1 MRRMCIRAVP
11 FLLASAVLLAGACIR
26 RPAPVA
32 GPNPVAQTP
41 SASLTLL
48 PFERHQI
55 IEGFGASLAWYQDRL
70 VSNPPPGIYQTLFP
84 DLGLD
89 ILRLRNRYQRM
100 SKPEDDNLAQDV
112 EILQKAT
119 AALGR
124 RPKIMLSAWSPPAS
138 LKANGKEDCTG
149 DRDCTLAKEN
159 GGFVYEKFADF
170 WRDSLVHYAQ
180 LGIVPDWVSIEN
192 EPSFIP
198 PSWEGCKFE
207 ATETSDYPGYD
218 KALAAVHAK
227 LASLPN
233 PPKMLGPE
241 VLGIHNGL
249 LQKYVKAMNVDLV
262 DGIAHHLYEK
272 GSDNIWD
279 WKDPGPDSFIGVM
292 QAAAQVT
299 DKPLFQTEFQTDE
312 DHGYLGGFETAW
324 LIHNSLVEE
333 GVAAFLY
340 WDLIWGDGGGLV
352 SMERKGP
359 RPRDQYYS
367 LRHYARYTDP
377 GDVRVGTKCDR
388 PEVRASAFLS
398 PAADRLTL
406 IVLNT
411 GKTPV
416 EVRVDSGGFAVS
428 SSAVYRTVYLSV
440 ASAAGS
446 RSSPPTS
453 ETWTALGELPA
464 SHMVP
469 LPGRSIATVVL
480 QGRMPTQLRTQH
492 E

>member
-1 MRRMCIRAVP
+1 M
-11 FLLASAVLLAGACIR
+11 LASCAYHLTPILCAVSLLAGACIR

-32 GPNPVAQTP
+32 GPSSVTQTA
-41 SASLTLL
+41 SALLTIL
-48 PFERHQI
+48 PFERHQS
-55 IEGFGASLAWYQDRL
+55 IEGFGASVAWYQDRL
-70 VSNPPPGIYQTLFP
+70 VPNPPPGIYQTLFP

-89 ILRLRNRYQRM
+89 ILRLRNRYQRI
-100 SKPEDDNLAQDV
+100 SKPEDGNIAQDV

-119 AALGR
+119 QALGH
-124 RPKIMLSAWSPPAS
+124 RPKIMLSAWSPPAF
-138 LKANGKEDCTG
+138 LKANGKEDCAG
-149 DRDCTLAKEN
+149 ERDCTLAKEN
-159 GGFVYEKFADF
+159 GHFVYEKFADF
-170 WRDSLVHYAQ
+170 WRDSLVHYAS

-207 ATETSDYPGYD
+207 PSETNEYPGYD

-262 DGIAHHLYEK
+262 YGIAHHLYEK

-279 WKDPGPDSFIGVM
+279 WKEPGPDSFIDEM
-292 QAAAQVT
+292 QAVAQVT
-299 DKPLFQTEFQTDE
+299 DKPLFQTEFQTDD

-333 GVAAFLY
+333 GVVAFLY

-352 SMERKGP
+352 SMERRGP

-377 GDVRVGTKCDR
+377 GDVRVGTKSDK

-398 PAADRLTL
+398 PKGDRLTV

-411 GKTPV
+411 GKIPA
-416 EVRVDSGGFAVS
+416 EVRMDWGDFGVTS
-428 SSAVYRTVYLSV
+428 SQVFRTVYLSIPG
-440 ASAAGS
+440 AAIGPGH
-446 RSSPPTS
+446 SPPTS
-453 ETWTALGELPA
+453 ETWTSLGELPA
-464 SHMVP
+464 NYVVP
-469 LPGRSIATVVL
+469 LPARSIATVVL
-480 QGRMPTQLRTQH
+480 QGRMA
-492 E
+492 

>member
-1 MRRMCIRAVP
+1 MRRMRAKMMTALV
-11 FLLASAVLLAGACIR
+11 ASAGLLVAGACIR
-26 RPAPVA
+26 RPAPAA
-32 GPNPVAQTP
+32 GPGPVTQT
-41 SASLTLL
+41 AATLTLL
-48 PFERHQI
+48 PSERHQTL
-55 IEGFGASLAWYQDRL
+55 EGFGASLAWYQDRL
-70 VSNPPPGIYQTLFP
+70 VPNPPPGIYQMLFP

-89 ILRLRNRYQRM
+89 ILRLRNRYQRTI
-100 SKPEDDNLAQDV
+100 KPEDGNIAQDV

-119 AALGR
+119 RALGR
-124 RPKIMLSAWSPPAS
+124 RPKVMLSAWSPPAS
-138 LKANGKEDCTG
+138 LKANGSEDCKG
-149 DRDCTLAKEN
+149 DSDCTLAKEN
-159 GGFVYEKFADF
+159 GRFVYEKFADF
-170 WRDSLVHYAQ
+170 WRDSLLHYES

-207 ATETSDYPGYD
+207 ATETNDYPGYD
-218 KALAAVHAK
+218 KALAAVHAR
-227 LASLPN
+227 LASLPH

-262 DGIAHHLYEK
+262 VGIAHHLYEK

-279 WKDPGPDSFIGVM
+279 WKEPGPDSFLDEM

-299 DKPLFQTEFQTDE
+299 DKPLFQTEFQTDD
-312 DHGYLGGFETAW
+312 DHSYLGGFETAW

-352 SMERKGP
+352 SMERRGP
-359 RPRDQYYS
+359 HPRDQYYS

-377 GDVRVGTKCDR
+377 GDVRVGSKSDR
-388 PEVRASAFLS
+388 PDVRASAFLAPS
-398 PAADRLTL
+398 GDRLTA

-411 GKTPV
+411 GKTPAD
-416 EVRVDSGGFAVS
+416 VRVDSSGFAAT
-428 SSAVYRTVYLSV
+428 SSAVFRTVYLSV
-440 ASAAGS
+440 ASPSTGPTHL
-446 RSSPPTS
+446 PPSS

-464 SHMVP
+464 NHIVP
-469 LPGRSIATVVL
+469 LPARSIATVVL
-480 QGRMPTQLRTQH
+480 LGRMP
-492 E
+492 

>member
-1 MRRMCIRAVP
+1 MMTALV
-11 FLLASAVLLAGACIR
+11 ASAGLLVAGACIR
-26 RPAPVA
+26 RPAPAA
-32 GPNPVAQTP
+32 GPGPVTQT
-41 SASLTLL
+41 AATLTLL
-48 PFERHQI
+48 PSERHQTL
-55 IEGFGASLAWYQDRL
+55 EGFGASLAWYQDRL
-70 VSNPPPGIYQTLFP
+70 VPNPPPGIYQMLFP

-89 ILRLRNRYQRM
+89 ILRLRNRYQRTI
-100 SKPEDDNLAQDV
+100 KPEDGNIAQDV

-119 AALGR
+119 QALGR
-124 RPKIMLSAWSPPAS
+124 RPKVMLSAWSPPAS
-138 LKANGKEDCTG
+138 LKANGSEDCKG
-149 DRDCTLAKEN
+149 DSDCTLGKEN
-159 GGFVYEKFADF
+159 GRFVYEKFADF
-170 WRDSLVHYAQ
+170 WRDSLLHYES

-207 ATETSDYPGYD
+207 ATETNDYPGYD
-218 KALAAVHAK
+218 KALAAVHAR

-262 DGIAHHLYEK
+262 VGIAHHLYEK

-279 WKDPGPDSFIGVM
+279 WKEPGPDSFLDEM

-299 DKPLFQTEFQTDE
+299 DKPLFQTEFQTDD
-312 DHGYLGGFETAW
+312 DHSYLGGFETAW

-359 RPRDQYYS
+359 HPRDQYYS

-377 GDVRVGTKCDR
+377 GDVRVGSKSDR

-398 PAADRLTL
+398 PGRDRLTA

-411 GKTPV
+411 GKAPAD
-416 EVRVDSGGFAVS
+416 VRVDSGGFAAT
-428 SSAVYRTVYLSV
+428 SSAVFRTVYLSV
-440 ASAAGS
+440 ASPPIGPTHL
-446 RSSPPTS
+446 PPTS

-464 SHMVP
+464 NHIVP
-469 LPGRSIATVVL
+469 LPARSIATVVL
-480 QGRMPTQLRTQH
+480 HGRMP
-492 E
+492 

>member
-1 MRRMCIRAVP
+1 MRRMRISVMP

-32 GPNPVAQTP
+32 GPNPFAQTA
-41 SASLTLL
+41 SALVTLL
-48 PFERHQI
+48 PLQRHQI
-55 IEGFGASLAWYQDRL
+55 LEGFGASLAWYQDKL
-70 VSNPPPGIYQTLFP
+70 VPNPPPGIYQMLFP

-100 SKPEDDNLAQDV
+100 SKPEDGNLAQDV
-112 EILQKAT
+112 EILQKAS

-124 RPKIMLSAWSPPAS
+124 RLRVMLSAWSPPAS

-159 GGFVYEKFADF
+159 GRFVYEKFADF
-170 WRDSLVHYAQ
+170 WRDSLVHYAS

-218 KALAAVHAK
+218 KALAAVHAG
-227 LASLPN
+227 LASLPH

-249 LQKYVKAMNVDLV
+249 LQKYVKAMNVDFV

-312 DHGYLGGFETAW
+312 DHSYLGGFETAW

-411 GKTPV
+411 GKAPV
-416 EVRVDSGGFAVS
+416 EVRVDSGGFAVT

-440 ASAAGS
+440 VSAAGS
-446 RSSPPTS
+446 SSIPPTS

-480 QGRMPTQLRTQH
+480 QGRMPAQLRTQH

>member
-1 MRRMCIRAVP
+1 M
-11 FLLASAVLLAGACIR
+11 LASCAYHLTPILCAVSLLAGACIR

-32 GPNPVAQTP
+32 GPISATQTASALLKILP
-41 SASLTLL
+41 S
-48 PFERHQI
+48 ERHQS

-70 VSNPPPGIYQTLFP
+70 VPNPPPGIYQTLFP

-89 ILRLRNRYQRM
+89 ILRLRNRYQRIT
-100 SKPEDDNLAQDV
+100 KPEDGNIAQDV

-119 AALGR
+119 QALGH
-124 RPKIMLSAWSPPAS
+124 RPKIMLSAWSPPAL
-138 LKANGKEDCTG
+138 LKANGKEDCAG
-149 DRDCTLAKEN
+149 ERDCTLAKEN
-159 GGFVYEKFADF
+159 GHFVYEKFADF
-170 WRDSLVHYAQ
+170 WRDSLVHYAS

-207 ATETSDYPGYD
+207 PSETNEYPGYD

-227 LASLPN
+227 LAGLPN

-262 DGIAHHLYEK
+262 SGIAHHLYEK

-279 WKDPGPDSFIGVM
+279 WKDPGPDSFIDEM

-299 DKPLFQTEFQTDE
+299 DKPLFQTEFQTDD

-333 GVAAFLY
+333 GVVAFLY

-352 SMERKGP
+352 SMERNGP
-359 RPRDQYYS
+359 RLRDQYYS

-377 GDVRVGTKCDR
+377 GDVRVGSKSDK

-398 PAADRLTL
+398 PKGDRLTV

-411 GKTPV
+411 GKLAID
-416 EVRVDSGGFAVS
+416 VRVDSGDFAVT
-428 SSAVYRTVYLSV
+428 SSAAFRTVYLSV
-440 ASAAGS
+440 AGESTGPT
-446 RSSPPTS
+446 RSPPTS
-453 ETWTALGELPA
+453 ETWTSLGELPA
-464 SHMVP
+464 SRVVP
-469 LPGRSIATVVL
+469 LPARAIATIVL
-480 QGRMPTQLRTQH
+480 QGRMP
-492 E
+492 